1 MTRIY
6 IGTAAQ
12 LLGTGALI
20 GVLLG
25 WMLTRWYFVGILRR
39 IHRRVG
45 KTLSGTIS
53 TASSPSDAVTIRNV
67 TGGDGQI
74 VTELRRRKDV

>member
-25 WMLTRWYFVGILRR
+25 WLLTRWYFVGILRR
-39 IHRRVG
+39 IQRKVASLRVAQS
-45 KTLSGTIS
+45 L
-53 TASSPSDAVTIRNV
+53 DAPAAERIARHELE
-67 TGGDGQI
+67 
-74 VTELRRRKDV
+74 TELRRRKL